1 MRTLIQVVNKS
12 SVRVDEEII
21 SEIKKGYCIFVG
33 FKEGDNDVIVSKMAK
48 KIANLRIFKD
58 ENGKT
63 NLSIKDVGG
72 KILLISQFT
81 LYANCI
87 KGNRP
92 SFIESLNPSDAN
104 KLYEHLKYILINEH
118 ALEVNMGSFGS
129 HMLIDIENDG
139 PFTIYLD
146 SDVLFA

>member
-118 ALEVNMGSFGS
+118 DLEVNMGSFGS